1 MKKFS
6 VLLLSVLFVSFSFTS
21 CSSDDDDNGGS
32 GDVTLVGTW
41 QFSKEGMVVDGTE
54 QLEDWEHW
62 APECGL
68 DHIVFNANNTGVAVD
83 YDIWDDEC
91 EEWEEPFEWSL
102 EGGVLTLEDGF
113 ETVELEVVELSAS
126 TLKVYEE
133 MEWGGE
139 TIVYVTVLTKI

>member
-21 CSSDDDDNGGS
+21 CSSDDDNNGGA
-32 GDVTLVGTW
+32 GDATLVGSW
-41 QFSKEGMVVDGTE
+41 EFSKSGYLVEGE
-54 QLEDWEHW
+54 EILEDYDHW

-68 DHIVFNANNTGVAVD
+68 DHIVFNANNTGFAVE

-91 EEWEEPFEWSL
+91 EEWEDAFAWTL
-102 EGGVLTLEDGF
+102 NGDVLTIEDD
-113 ETVELEVVELSAS
+113 EDSAELDVIELTGS

-133 MEWGGE
+133 VDFMGE
-139 TIVYVTVLTKI
+139 SMTIVLVLNKM